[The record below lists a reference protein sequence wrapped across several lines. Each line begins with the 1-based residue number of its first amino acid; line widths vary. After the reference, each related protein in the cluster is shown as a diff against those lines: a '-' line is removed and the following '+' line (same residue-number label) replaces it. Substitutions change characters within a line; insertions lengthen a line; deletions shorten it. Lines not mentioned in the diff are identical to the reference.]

1 MLIVKTIR
9 YFWVTA
15 VLLFTPVPLLA
26 TTLLGMDIDQIA
38 NQAEL
43 IFEGEVLERRVLQDS
58 SSGIINT
65 YITFRVIDVIKGSAA
80 GETLELKFAG
90 GEFNGEIVEVS
101 GSILPAL
108 NEVGI
113 YFVES
118 ATQDM
123 LNPLLGW
130 TQGHFTVAVED
141 GERRV
146 FSAVSKPVIQVQAM
160 SNVPVAIKAP
170 RSLIQG
176 KDGVAAGV
184 LTESSALRANQALSV
199 DQFKQRIRDMIE

>member
-65 YITFRVIDVIKGSAA
+65 YITFRVIDVIKGSSA